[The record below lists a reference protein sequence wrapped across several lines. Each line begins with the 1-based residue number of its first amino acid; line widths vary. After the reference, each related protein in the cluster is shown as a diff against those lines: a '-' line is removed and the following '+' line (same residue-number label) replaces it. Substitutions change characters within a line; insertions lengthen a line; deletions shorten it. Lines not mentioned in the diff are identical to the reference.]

1 MGLSQN
7 KYCGRDIWLAFK
19 DLCLAGPL
27 PGSTVTTCVSV
38 LILTSFYLLRVY
50 RQRQRTTRI
59 RGPQSPSWV
68 YGFAKTALNSTAT
81 TELYE
86 QWAKVYGPVYKVP
99 HVLGQS
105 RVILWD
111 PKATSHFFARD
122 TWFYNQTP
130 FSKISIEMALGR
142 GVMWADGE
150 SHKRQR
156 KTINPA
162 FGAAAVR
169 SLTSIFQDVAYK
181 AVIAWDA
188 EIVGSNSGTD
198 CAVIDVQQWMNLI
211 SLDSAG
217 IAILSHDFG
226 ALNGNYCEAAH
237 VLNALSSST
246 DVSHKLVILAQSFPS
261 ILKLPLPRT
270 QFAQK
275 FNLIFG
281 KICEE
286 MLLRTRKEKET
297 GGADQ
302 GDKSCMGLLL
312 KAEESGEG
320 AGLTP
325 QEVVA
330 QAQILLVGG
339 FETTAVS
346 ITWAFIELARNPDMQ
361 TKLRDECLEFGS
373 TPSYDDLMNKL
384 PYLNA
389 VVNEVLRLHPSITE
403 ILRVATQE
411 EVIPLSEPMRTAAGN
426 STDNVCIPK
435 GTEVLI
441 PLAALNCSVSMWGRD
456 AKAFKPSRWLKEDEG
471 AGETLRDY
479 RHLMTFGNGA
489 RTCPGR
495 LFALA
500 EFKAVLFVLVQNF
513 VFEMADG
520 PGVKI
525 VESLG
530 FLPRPSVVGSTET
543 GFRVPLR
550 VRRYEV

>member
-1 MGLSQN
+1 
-7 KYCGRDIWLAFK
+7 
-19 DLCLAGPL
+19 
-27 PGSTVTTCVSV
+27 
-38 LILTSFYLLRVY
+38 
-50 RQRQRTTRI
+50 
-59 RGPQSPSWV
+59 
-68 YGFAKTALNSTAT
+68 
-81 TELYE
+81 
-86 QWAKVYGPVYKVP
+86 
-99 HVLGQS
+99 
-105 RVILWD
+105 
-111 PKATSHFFARD
+111 
-122 TWFYNQTP
+122 
-130 FSKISIEMALGR
+130 
-142 GVMWADGE
+142 MWADGE

-169 SLTSIFQDVAYK
+169 SLTSIFQDVAHK

-188 EIVGSNSGTD
+188 EIGSNSGTD
-198 CAVIDVQQWMNLI
+198 CAVIDVQQ
-211 SLDSAG
+211 
-217 IAILSHDFG
+217 
-226 ALNGNYCEAAH
+226 C
-237 VLNALSSST
+237 SST
-246 DVSHKLVILAQSFPS
+246 GISHKLVMLAQSFPS
-261 ILKLPLPRT
+261 IMKLPLPRT

-275 FNLIFG
+275 FNLIIG

-325 QEVVA
+325 QEVLA
-330 QAQILLVGG
+330 QARMLLFGS
-339 FETTAVS
+339 FETTAGN
-346 ITWAFIELARNPDMQ
+346 TCQ
-361 TKLRDECLEFGS
+361 TKLRNECLEFGS

-389 VVNEVLRLHPSITE
+389 VVNEVLRLHPSVIE
-403 ILRVATQE
+403 ILRAATQE
-411 EVIPLSEPMRTAAGN
+411 EVIPLSEPMHTAAGN
-426 STDNVCIPK
+426 STDN
-435 GTEVLI
+435 
-441 PLAALNCSVSMWGRD
+441 VSMWGRD

-525 VESLG
+525 AGCS
-530 FLPRPSVVGSTET
+530 
-543 GFRVPLR
+543 VPLR
-550 VRRYEV
+550 VRRYDV